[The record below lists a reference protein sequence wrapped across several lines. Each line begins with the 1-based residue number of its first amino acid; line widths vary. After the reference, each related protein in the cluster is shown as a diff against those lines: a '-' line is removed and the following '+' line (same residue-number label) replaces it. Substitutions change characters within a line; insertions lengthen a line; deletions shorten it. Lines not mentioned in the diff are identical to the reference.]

1 MFTDDDDNYKESN
14 NIGCRLLFISSG
26 TPGAL
31 VKNRHPAELGV
42 ITRVSSMWCAEGL
55 P

>member
-1 MFTDDDDNYKESN
+1 MFIDDEDNYKESN

-31 VKNRHPAELGV
+31 AKNK
-42 ITRVSSMWCAEGL
+42 SSW
-55 P
+55 